1 MCKCTGI
8 KNILNLISILA
19 LFYSKDVELYDYL
32 KEEIGY
38 RVADRVFDIKR
49 EFEAGADLG
58 CNRGFLS
65 RHILAES
72 VKHLTLC
79 DMSPTMLSQAK
90 GTPGLVIKKVELDEE
105 EWNVCIRRKKKKQIS
120 KDKR

>member
-1 MCKCTGI
+1 M
-8 KNILNLISILA
+8 
-19 LFYSKDVELYDYL
+19 ELYDYL
-32 KEEIGY
+32 KEEVGY

-49 EFEAGADLG
+49 QFEKAADLG

-79 DMSPTMLSQAK
+79 DISPTMLSQAQ
-90 GTPGLVIKKVELDEE
+90 GTPGLEITKMEIDEE
-105 EWNVCIRRKKKKQIS
+105 QWNVSITNFICKSLI
-120 KDKR
+120 DM